1 MKKLRNSIAFK
12 SIAGIVASLIV
23 FSVIVSIIG
32 YMEFKDAMMQQYA
45 RGAFYTARAAALTV
59 NADHLQMYLA
69 SGGTEE
75 EYIDT
80 QQELSK
86 LCNSQGAAFV
96 YVIQPV
102 QPDYGKIVF
111 VMVAASERTNYPVY
125 SCGYVRDTTNDEYR
139 QKYRALY
146 EQASEYELVIR
157 DKGYIETDP
166 HITAMVP
173 LVGLDGRTKAIL
185 CVQRQMRTLVKV
197 RQDYVTKIFQAMLVM
212 VLLVI
217 LGEGIYFHKLLLEP
231 LQKVI
236 KEATRFSTENIQI
249 QEKLTDTIRSRD
261 EMGELAK
268 AIDDME
274 DQIAGYV
281 SHLTRVT
288 AEEERIQ
295 TELSLASR
303 IQAAMLPNVF
313 PPFPERREFE
323 LFASMDPA
331 REVGGDFYDFL
342 LVDDDHLYMV
352 IADVSGKG
360 IPAALFMTTAKVI
373 LAQYII
379 DGKPPEE
386 VLETANDA
394 ICATNREE
402 MFISVWIGILE
413 ISTGKLTAANAG
425 HEYPVIKKPD
435 GRFELIRDKH
445 GFVLGGMEGMQY
457 TEYEIR
463 MEPGSSL
470 FVYTDGVPE
479 AADSSVEQFGL
490 ERMLTALNEDPGA
503 HPEEIVHCVRRAVDS
518 FTGEAEQF
526 DDMTMLCLRYNGNET
541 YLQNQV
547 NDTENSAGSQCS
559 EKPTGSS
566 TMTGNSGAEEESVK
580 ELTLEATLDNI
591 PEVTAFVD
599 NLLEKAECPMKA
611 QMQID
616 VAIDELFSNI
626 ARYAYKGR
634 TGKAT
639 VRLEIEKQPRAVAIT
654 FIDHGVPY
662 NPLKQKDPDITL
674 DADERPIG
682 GLGIF
687 VVKKTMDDVQYEHK
701 DGTNILRIKKRI

>member
-32 YMEFKDAMMQQYA
+32 YMEFKDAMLQQYA
-45 RGAFYTARAAALTV
+45 RGAFYTADAAALMV
-59 NADHLQMYLA
+59 KADHLQMYLD
-69 SGGTEE
+69 SGGAGEE
-75 EYIDT
+75 FNDT
-80 QQELSK
+80 QLELSK
-86 LCNSQGAAFV
+86 LCNSQGATFV

-102 QPDYGKIVF
+102 QSDYSQIVF
-111 VMVAASERTNYPVY
+111 ILVAANERTDYPVY
-125 SCGYVRDTTNDEYR
+125 SCGYVRETTNDEYR

-146 EQASEYELVIR
+146 EQVSKHELVIR

-173 LVGLDGRTKAIL
+173 LIGLDGKTKAIL

-197 RQDYVTKIFQAMLVM
+197 RQDYVTKVIQAMIVM
-212 VLLVI
+212 VLVVI
-217 LGEGIYFHKLLLEP
+217 LGQGIYFHKLLLEP

-236 KEATRFSTENIQI
+236 REATRFSTENIRI
-249 QEKLTDTIRSRD
+249 QEKLTDTIRSHD
-261 EMGELAK
+261 EMGELAA
-268 AIDDME
+268 AIDEME

-281 SHLTRVT
+281 AHLTRVT

-303 IQAAMLPNVF
+303 IQAAMLPSVF
-313 PPFPERREFE
+313 PPFPGRQEFD

-331 REVGGDFYDFL
+331 REVGGDFYDFF

-360 IPAALFMTTAKVI
+360 IPAALFMTTAKAV

-379 DGKPPEE
+379 DGKAPEE

-413 ISTGKLTAANAG
+413 ISTGKLIAANAG
-425 HEYPVIKKPD
+425 HEYPVIKRPD
-435 GRFELIRDKH
+435 GDFELVRDKH
-445 GFVLGGMEGMQY
+445 GFVLGGMEDMKYTQY
-457 TEYEIR
+457 EML

-479 AADSSVEQFGL
+479 ATDSSVEQFGL
-490 ERMLTALNEDPGA
+490 QRMLTALNEN
-503 HPEEIVHCVRRAVDS
+503 PEAQPEQIVHSVRRAVDT

-526 DDMTMLCLRYNGNET
+526 DDMTMLCLKYNGNET
-541 YLQNQV
+541 HLQNQV
-547 NDTENSAGSQCS
+547 NDTENSAGSLCS
-559 EKPTGSS
+559 EEPTGSS
-566 TMTGNSGAEEESVK
+566 MITGNSGAEEESVK
-580 ELTLEATLDNI
+580 ELTLEATLENI

-611 QMQID
+611 QIQIA

-626 ARYAYKGR
+626 ARYAYKGG

-701 DGTNILRIKKRI
+701 DGNNILRIKKRI

>member
-45 RGAFYTARAAALTV
+45 RGAFYTADAAALMV
-59 NADHLQMYLA
+59 KADHLQMYLD
-69 SGGTEE
+69 SGGAGEE
-75 EYIDT
+75 FNDT
-80 QQELSK
+80 QLELSK
-86 LCNSQGAAFV
+86 LCNSQGATFV

-102 QPDYGKIVF
+102 QPDYSQIVF
-111 VMVAASERTNYPVY
+111 ILVAANERTSYPVY
-125 SCGYVRDTTNDEYR
+125 SCGYVRDTTNDDYR
-139 QKYRALY
+139 QKYRMLY
-146 EQASEYELVIR
+146 EQESKHELVIR

-173 LVGLDGRTKAIL
+173 LIGLDGKTKAIL

-197 RQDYVTKIFQAMLVM
+197 RHDYVVKIIQAMIVM

-217 LGEGIYFHKLLLEP
+217 LGQGIYFHKLLLEP
-231 LQKVI
+231 LQTVI
-236 KEATRFSTENIQI
+236 REATRFSTENIKI
-249 QEKLTDTIRSRD
+249 QEKLADTIRSHD
-261 EMGELAK
+261 EMGELAR
-268 AIDDME
+268 AIDEME

-281 SHLTRVT
+281 AHLTRVT

-303 IQAAMLPNVF
+303 IQAAMLPSVF
-313 PPFPERREFE
+313 PPFPQRQEFD

-331 REVGGDFYDFL
+331 REVGGDFYDFF

-379 DGKPPEE
+379 DGKSPEE

-413 ISTGKLTAANAG
+413 ISTGKLIAANAG
-425 HEYPVIKKPD
+425 HEYPVIKRPD
-435 GRFELIRDKH
+435 GDFELIRDRH
-445 GFVLGGMEGMQY
+445 GFVLGGMEGMKY
-457 TEYEIR
+457 SEYEML

-479 AADSSVEQFGL
+479 AADSSLEQFGL
-490 ERMLTALNEDPGA
+490 QRMLASLNENPGG
-503 HPEEIVHCVRRAVDS
+503 HPEQIVYSVRRAVDG

-526 DDMTMLCLRYNGNET
+526 DDMTMLCLKYNGNET
-541 YLQNQV
+541 HLQNQV
-547 NDTENSAGSQCS
+547 DDTENSAGSQCS
-559 EKPTGSS
+559 EDTTGSS
-566 TMTGNSGAEEESVK
+566 MITGNSGAEEESVK

-599 NLLEKAECPMKA
+599 NLLEKADCPMKA
-611 QMQID
+611 QIQIA

-626 ARYAYKGR
+626 ARYAYKGG

-639 VRLEIEKQPRAVAIT
+639 VRLEFEKQPRAVSIT
-654 FIDHGVPY
+654 FIDHGIPY

-687 VVKKTMDDVQYEHK
+687 VVKKTMDDVQYEHR
-701 DGTNILRIKKRI
+701 DGNNILRIKKRI